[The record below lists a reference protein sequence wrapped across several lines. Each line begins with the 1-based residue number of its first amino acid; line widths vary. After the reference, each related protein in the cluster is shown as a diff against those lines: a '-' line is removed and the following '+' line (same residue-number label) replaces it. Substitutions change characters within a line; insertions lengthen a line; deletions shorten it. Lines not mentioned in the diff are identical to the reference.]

1 MLAVRWIFELARGE
15 GDWKAE
21 MPVDKR
27 ARETERNFMV
37 QWLAVSVALD
47 SQGKNES
54 SLVHRPPPRDAY
66 YSDD

>member
-37 QWLAVSVALD
+37 CSGCFRCVGLP
-47 SQGKNES
+47 GKK
-54 SLVHRPPPRDAY
+54 
-66 YSDD
+66 